1 MCSGCDLL
9 GPVSNYKDWPGLDT
23 HIRKIFSVFVLGMI
37 GLFVMRISAGE
48 WTVINW
54 AMLFVASLC
63 CLLVFR
69 CFVWVFNFSYALVCI
84 LNGALIALL
93 LPSIASLLLGG
104 AMVVYG
110 LRLFLFVWK
119 RVRSESYRSRVDN
132 IHEEDQKLPFP
143 VKIALWAQCS
153 FMYTF
158 HLFALYMVASAYVLN
173 AWVFVAVAVILLG
186 TFLEALADEQKQDA
200 KRQNS
205 GTFVTTGVYARW
217 RHPNYMGEIIVQ
229 MGLIIAGIAAVGSGW
244 GNYAAVLIAPAY
256 IILLMTAESIRAD
269 KYQLQ
274 HYGDD
279 ERYQAYMNLSG
290 SLLPRL

>member
-1 MCSGCDLL
+1 
-9 GPVSNYKDWPGLDT
+9 LDT

-48 WTVINW
+48 WTVLNW
-54 AMLFVASLC
+54 TMLIVANLC

-104 AMVVYG
+104 AMVIYG

-119 RVRSESYRSRVDN
+119 RVRSESYRPRVDN
-132 IHEEDQKLPFP
+132 IREEDQRLPFP
-143 VKIALWAQCS
+143 VKIALWVQCT

-158 HLFALYMVASAYVLN
+158 HLFALYMVASLVVLN
-173 AWVFVAVAVILLG
+173 GWVFAAVAVILLG
-186 TFLEALADEQKQDA
+186 TFLEAFADEQKQDA
-200 KRQNS
+200 KRQAS
-205 GTFVTTGVYARW
+205 KTFVTTGIYARW

-229 MGLIIAGIAAVGSGW
+229 IGLMIAGIAAVGSGW
-244 GNYAAVLIAPAY
+244 ANYAAVIIAPAY
-256 IILLMTAESIRAD
+256 IILLMIAESVRVN
-269 KYQLQ
+269 KSQLQ
-274 HYGDD
+274 RYGDD
-279 ERYQAYMNLSG
+279 ERYQAYMIRSG